1 MPSTKF
7 KLRRLEK
14 ALDSLKDVCHPM
26 DVSELDGLI
35 AGIIISPELIKPSEW
50 LMSVWGKEHDD
61 DPIFTDL
68 EHVQTVIGLVMEH
81 YNIVAHDLAHRP
93 LRYSPIFS
101 VDTRND
107 DVMCEAWLSGFMQ
120 ALQLRPKPWLK
131 ILSVKSEA
139 SLALSGMFM
148 LDEVYKRTTKL
159 SKKEAE
165 EFVSVAPDLIPE
177 WVVSLNEHRKAA
189 FVIRG
194 QSGLSGLNPFAT
206 NLGRNDP
213 CHCGS
218 GKKFK
223 YCCGAN

>member
-14 ALDSLKDVCHPM
+14 ALDSLADVCDPM
-26 DVSELDGLI
+26 EVSELDGLI
-35 AGIIISPELIKPSEW
+35 AGIIVSPDLIHPSEW
-50 LMSVWGKEHDD
+50 LKSVWGKAHDD

-68 EHVQTVIGLVMEH
+68 EHVQTVIGMVMEH
-81 YNIVAHDLAHRP
+81 YNEVAHDLAHRP

-165 EFVSVAPDLIPE
+165 EFVIVAPDMIAD
-177 WVVSLNEHRKAA
+177 WVVIFNEHRKAA
-189 FVIRG
+189 FAAKV
-194 QSGLSGLNPFAT
+194 QSGLSGPNPFT
-206 NLGRNDP
+206 TKPGRNDL
-213 CHCGS
+213 CQCGS
-218 GKKFK
+218 GKKYK